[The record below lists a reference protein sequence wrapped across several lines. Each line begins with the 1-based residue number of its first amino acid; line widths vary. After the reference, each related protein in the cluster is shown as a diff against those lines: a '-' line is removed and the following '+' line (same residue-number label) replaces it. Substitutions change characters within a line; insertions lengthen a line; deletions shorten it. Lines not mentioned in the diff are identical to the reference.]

1 MQLTLGMAVRLE
13 VNFGNNIQEAFVRR
27 SELAEVVDT
36 MYVRK
41 TVKTAR
47 KTWVFADDLIF
58 EHQFNKFLC
67 CCETFRGSAEEI
79 Y

>member
-47 KTWVFADDLIF
+47 KT
-58 EHQFNKFLC
+58 
-67 CCETFRGSAEEI
+67 
-79 Y
+79 